1 MARSSCT
8 ARLLRPPLEQIMDVS
23 AEIAVVVAEVAYRE
37 GLATVSRPTDL
48 SKFVRSNRYHPVY
61 PVIQ

>member
-1 MARSSCT
+1 
-8 ARLLRPPLEQIMDVS
+8 MDVS

-48 SKFVRSNRYHPVY
+48 SKFVRSHRYHPVY